1 MTDEEPSAEMKELC
15 LQAAD
20 STYCSDCG
28 EKLTEV
34 DMFGK
39 TVALC
44 VPCMFKSETTLMRE
58 YPVYGVSTGRMSMR
72 GADVVYEGCKKLAEN
87 YGVAV
92 TVNQFQD
99 SYLVQFEK
107 P

>member
-1 MTDEEPSAEMKELC
+1 
-15 LQAAD
+15 
-20 STYCSDCG
+20 
-28 EKLTEV
+28 
-34 DMFGK
+34 
-39 TVALC
+39 
-44 VPCMFKSETTLMRE
+44 MRE